1 MKKISAVVAMLAVT
15 AFAAVAFSADA
26 PEVVELKA
34 SMGKVSFPH
43 KKHVETLKDCT
54 KCHAKGTPGKIAEKN
69 KDWAHKTCKGCHTEL
84 KKGPTGCKDCHKK

>member
-15 AFAAVAFSADA
+15 AFAGAAFAVG
-26 PEVVELKA
+26 PETIELPA
-34 SMGKVSFPH
+34 SMGKVAFTH
-43 KKHVETLKDCT
+43 KKHQQLVKNDCK
-54 KCHAKGTPGKIAEKN
+54 KCHTKAPGKIAEKN